1 MIIVHLMNVFN
12 LFSDAGGKYETYN
25 GVNIGLKWKVEHEG
39 GQIQRCSICCLLLL
53 HTLRIPMHNGA
64 SNEIK
69 EIEVCKKCPKVK
81 PYCGPIFDPIMFKLF
96 WMMQN

>member
-1 MIIVHLMNVFN
+1 MTGANTVDSDRDICDEAKVIIVEAN
-12 LFSDAGGKYETYN
+12 SRY
-25 GVNIGLKWKVEHEG
+25 
-39 GQIQRCSICCLLLL
+39 
-53 HTLRIPMHNGA
+53 HTLHNGA

-81 PYCGPIFDPIMFKLF
+81 PYCGPIFDSIMFKLF